1 MSALRESEVETNT
14 SFVVAKKDNRK
25 RKYISYRSFS
35 MKRSMKGGWGWGWL
49 IFGPDDDVIL
59 GSQIWPTL
67 IQDSVSG
74 LDHSVFGGGG

>member
-1 MSALRESEVETNT
+1 
-14 SFVVAKKDNRK
+14 
-25 RKYISYRSFS
+25 
-35 MKRSMKGGWGWGWL
+35 MKGGGGGVL

-74 LDHSVFGGGG
+74 LDHSVFGGGGLD